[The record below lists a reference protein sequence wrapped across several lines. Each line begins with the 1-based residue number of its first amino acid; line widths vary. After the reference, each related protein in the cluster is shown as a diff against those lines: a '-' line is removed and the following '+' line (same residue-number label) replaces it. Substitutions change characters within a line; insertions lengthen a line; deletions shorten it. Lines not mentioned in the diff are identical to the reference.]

1 MRKNSQDP
9 RACDSDRAS
18 GLAHDVS
25 AHTSQRYSP
34 VHPSVVILALNK
46 KAAWSKTSKHVNVR
60 PSLRSQLHD
69 EPPMPRACPLFLAG
83 DDTPTTSVWGS
94 HYYRC
99 VLSLCH
105 RIWQFFERC
114 GGTRYWMGIDA
125 WKPDA
130 RTGHGLMHPREWSMV
145 HIGLA
150 PCKDR
155 AKLIGYADS
164 LAR

>member
-83 DDTPTTSVWGS
+83 DDTPTTSDLTVFREMRRDAVLNGHRRVETRCADWAWAHASTGMK
-94 HYYRC
+94 HGAYR
-99 VLSLCH
+99 LGTLQRQGQAH
-105 RIWQFFERC
+105 RIR
-114 GGTRYWMGIDA
+114 R
-125 WKPDA
+125 
-130 RTGHGLMHPREWSMV
+130 
-145 HIGLA
+145 
-150 PCKDR
+150 
-155 AKLIGYADS
+155 
-164 LAR
+164 